1 MILSGTFISTT
12 FYCTTWISRSFCL
25 ATSHLFLHLMTF
37 DSSTLK
43 RMPSH
48 FEEIFA
54 CKMSDFDGQRTFY
67 DSLRCISS
75 PFSLEKP
82 LIAHES
88 FSRQVVS
95 REQRCQ
101 MFFLLTRLLKS
112 FFSRKR
118 VSKKSTIWIIWLAL
132 FFSFVFVCF
141 LKSFHPSSRLHSCQH
156 STHFEQFIRSSF
168 LT

>member
-25 ATSHLFLHLMTF
+25 ATSQIFLHLMTF

-67 DSLRCISS
+67 DSLHCISS

-95 REQRCQ
+95 RGQRCQ

-112 FFSRKR
+112 FFFPKTGIE
-118 VSKKSTIWIIWLAL
+118 KEHNLNYMTCAL
-132 FFSFVFVCF
+132 FFVCF
-141 LKSFHPSSRLHSCQH
+141 RVFLKIVSSVFESSCQH
-156 STHFEQFIRSSF
+156 STHFEQFIRRSF